1 MRKLAGFLSV
11 ILLLIPGTLHAQVR
25 TLKGEI
31 TYVHKD
37 ESTTP
42 AAGMEVIVKPL
53 RASTLTD
60 DDGQFSIVLPQP
72 YKAGETLVFDI
83 KSDRWRI
90 WTPIAGKDRIP
101 RRLGKDIIT
110 IQLLPRGSKRFWTE
124 EFIEYHI
131 AKIAEDAKHEVK
143 PAKLTTENT
152 QVDLGP
158 LIKEWAMEYGFTAQ
172 EVKGQIGKWVTEV
185 EEKQEDFFKLGL
197 AAYAK
202 KHFDRAAELF
212 EEDAAINAKQF
223 QLHEK
228 EAEDFREKA
237 IRGYRKAGH
246 SHSSNYEFKKALTAY
261 DQALTYVDKNA
272 TPELW
277 VEVYMDIAGANWVIG
292 IRTKGLPGQEHLAK
306 AVAAFEAALEVQ
318 TRAQLPQRWAGTQN
332 NLGNVLR
339 DLGIRTGGAKGQEYL
354 AKAVAAYEAVLE
366 VRTRAQLPQQWA
378 GTQNNLGIVFRDL
391 GIRTGGAK
399 GQEYLAKAVAAY
411 EAVLEV
417 RTRAQLPQQW
427 AGTQNKLGIVF
438 RDLGIRTGGA
448 KGQEYLAKAVA
459 AYEAAL
465 EVRTKKSLAPQW
477 AQTHKNLAET
487 YYTLR
492 NWDQAVTSY
501 RNVLSLYPDHAQAY
515 KEISFIYHE
524 KLFLFG
530 KVYTINQEW
539 LQRHPDHTG
548 ARTNF
553 AETLFTTGRFSEA
566 EKRLGELLVNPKL
579 NPQSQVALRIIEIGA
594 LAAQD
599 KDDIIPGRLQAL
611 RTLLES
617 QSEEFPL
624 GWSFGG
630 TKHFIS
636 QHEALVSSRT
646 WLLELIAGFEGKD
659 KATML
664 AAVESARSN
673 FVAASSAADFTHKK

>member
-1 MRKLAGFLSV
+1 MRKLAGFVSV
-11 ILLLIPGTLHAQVR
+11 MLLLIPGTLHAQVR

-31 TYVHKD
+31 IYVQKD
-37 ESTTP
+37 DSTKA
-42 AAGMEVIVKPL
+42 AAGLEVLVKPL
-53 RASTLTD
+53 RGSTVTD

-72 YKAGETLVFDI
+72 YKAGEALVFDI
-83 KSDRWRI
+83 KSDTWRI

-101 RRLGKDIIT
+101 HHLAKDMII
-110 IQLLPRGSKRFWTE
+110 IQLLPKGSKKFWSE

-131 AKIAEDAKHEVK
+131 AKMAEDAKHEVK
-143 PAKLTTENT
+143 PAEPTTENA

-172 EVKGQIGKWVTEV
+172 EVKGQIDKWVAEV
-185 EEKQEDFFKLGL
+185 QEKQEDFYKLGL

-223 QLHEK
+223 QLHEQ

-246 SHSSNYEFKKALTAY
+246 SHSSNYDFKKALMAY
-261 DQALTYVDKNA
+261 DQALNYVDKKA

-292 IRTKGLPGQEHLAK
+292 IRTKGPPVQEHLAK

-318 TRAQLPQRWAGTQN
+318 TRPQFPQQWAGTQN

-339 DLGIRTGGAKGQEYL
+339 DLGIRAGGAKGQEYL

-366 VRTRAQLPQQWA
+366 VRTRAHLPQQWA
-378 GTQNNLGIVFRDL
+378 GTQNNLGNVLRDL
-391 GIRTGGAK
+391 GIRAGGAK

-417 RTRAQLPQQW
+417 RTRAHLPQQW
-427 AGTQNKLGIVF
+427 ARTQNNLGIVL

-465 EVRTKKSLAPQW
+465 EVRTKKSFAPQW

-487 YYTLR
+487 SFALG
-492 NWDQAVTSY
+492 NWDQVITSY

-515 KEISFIYHE
+515 YEISFIYHE

-530 KVYTINQEW
+530 KVYTGNQEW
-539 LQRHPDHTG
+539 LQRHPDHTS
-548 ARTNF
+548 AMSNF
-553 AETLFTTGRFSEA
+553 AEAHFTTGRFSEA
-566 EKRLGELLVNPKL
+566 EKRLGELLANPRL
-579 NPQSQVALRIIEIGA
+579 DPQSQVALRIIEIGA

-611 RTLLES
+611 RTTLES
-617 QSEEFPL
+617 QSEEFTL
-624 GWSFGG
+624 GWSFEG

-636 QHEALVSSRT
+636 QNEALASSRT
-646 WLLELIAGFEGKD
+646 WVLELIAGFEGKN

-664 AAVESARSN
+664 AAVEAARTN
-673 FVAASSAADFTHKK
+673 FVAASSAADVTHKK